1 MARTDEERYKIQ
13 FIRLKREA
21 EQRRLIEQEKID
33 LAKQERRIP
42 IVVRQ
47 IRTRITPQVRR
58 QRLFTKRRGFFWLGP
73 YPVFKDGVRIIK
85 RRRRL

>member
-47 IRTRITPQVRR
+47 IRTRISPQVRR
-58 QRLFTKRRGFFWLGP
+58 PRPSIKRRGFFWFGQGGF
-73 YPVFKDGVRIIK
+73 YPRFKDGG
-85 RRRRL
+85 RRLT